1 MEKYLSSLLIFCIV
15 FITSCN
21 TQKLEMLDHAKNN
34 EMAKEK
40 IRYVAI
46 GDSYTIGEGAS
57 EEESWPSLL
66 TKHLQKE
73 GIDIELIANPSRT
86 GWTTKDAIDY
96 ELSVYKSSKPNFA
109 TLLIGV
115 NDWVQGISKDEFRKR
130 LAFLIDEML
139 KELPNN
145 DRLLVITIP
154 DFSATSNGYFYSN
167 GRDISNGILE
177 FNSIIKEEA
186 KKRNLKVV
194 DIFTLSKGMSN
205 DRNLVAKDGLHPSAK
220 EYALWEEEI
229 FPDASD
235 ILSKKI

>member
-1 MEKYLSSLLIFCIV
+1 MLIFCIV
-15 FITSCN
+15 FISSCN

-34 EMAKEK
+34 VMAKEK
-40 IRYVAI
+40 IRYAAI
-46 GDSYTIGEGAS
+46 GDSYTIGEGVS
-57 EEESWPSLL
+57 EEKSWPSLL

-96 ELSVYKSSKPNFA
+96 ELPVYKSSKLNFA

-115 NDWVQGISKDEFRKR
+115 NDWVQGISKEEFRKR

-145 DRLLVITIP
+145 GRLLIVTIP
-154 DFSATSNGYFYSN
+154 DFSAAPNGNFYSN

-177 FNSIIKEEA
+177 FNNIIKEEA

-194 DIFTLSKGMSN
+194 DIFNLSKGMSN
-205 DRNLVAKDGLHPSAK
+205 DRTLVARDGLHPSAK
-220 EYALWEEEI
+220 EYALWEKEI
-229 FPDASD
+229 FPAALE
-235 ILSKKI
+235 ILK